1 MAVVI
6 KVVVVSSTSVVV
18 VVSNISDCGNN
29 DGSVS
34 DSDNSSGNK

>member
-6 KVVVVSSTSVVV
+6 KVVVVSSSNVV